1 MEDEKQYKL
10 SKERIKSQ
18 FEESIHAWILDYLRD
33 QDKADDLTRI
43 IMYHSRREFKS
54 RMVLGFMIGFITL
67 FILLKWLS

>member
-1 MEDEKQYKL
+1 MEDEKQYKP

-43 IMYHSRREFKS
+43 IMYHSRREFKA
-54 RMVLGFMIGFITL
+54 RMRMGFMLGVIII